1 MTDVFAGK
9 YFNENI
15 RGEIRKNFLKRVIKN
30 GMTGSSRQFKCF
42 EKNFI
47 IVTDIN
53 QVKSLSVIH

>member
-15 RGEIRKNFLKRVIKN
+15 KGEIRKNFLKRVIKN
-30 GMTGSSRQFKCF
+30 GMTGSSWQFKCF
-42 EKNFI
+42 ENFLI